1 MRPALL
7 SALLA
12 LGLPFAAGAL
22 ELKPFDS
29 KSPEA
34 IRKAHAGK
42 PYVLA
47 FWSVRCEPCVAE
59 MGQWGDLKKKHPG
72 LAFVLVATDPPSDRE
87 AVNRILAK
95 HAVTGIDTFVFSDAF
110 EERVRYAVDPKW
122 RGELPRTYYFD
133 AAHKA
138 SAFSGAP
145 MEWLEGRLASGK
157 PAR

>member
-1 MRPALL
+1 MRHALP

-12 LGLPFAAGAL
+12 LALPLAAGAPDL
-22 ELKPFDS
+22 APFDA
-29 KSPEA
+29 KSPAA
-34 IRKAHAGK
+34 IHRAYAGK

-59 MGQWGDLKKKHPG
+59 MGQWGELKKKYPG

-95 HAVTGIDTFVFSDAF
+95 HPVTGIETFAFSDAF

-133 AAHKA
+133 ASHKA

-145 MEWLEGRLASGK
+145 MEWLEARLASGK
-157 PAR
+157 AAR